1 MIDLHVGDYFYATSG
16 KIKYLKKSYKC
27 EKSENVWKCIVTHI
41 AFCSLRI
48 PKLNVTHLLTGK
60 HPWSTHGPLL
70 RMVGLILQILY
81 TEASG
86 RSPGDVASLIS
97 NMAFPSWLRIFFL
110 IFENIFTAH
119 AFLNV
124 KHNILLNA
132 HEKGFFVIKNTF
144 YFEHC
149 PNATNL
155 LMKVFKFSS

>member
-60 HPWSTHGPLL
+60 QPWSTHGPLL
-70 RMVGLILQILY
+70 RMVGLILQIHRGEREVSRRCGVTYQQCGVSKLV
-81 TEASG
+81 E
-86 RSPGDVASLIS
+86 D
-97 NMAFPSWLRIFFL
+97 FFL